1 MVSEQ
6 RGFGAVDGLLAS
18 ASALILLGL
27 WLSAQHGFDPAWTA
41 SHACSARSLPAGLLA
56 CFTTAPWLHLSPTHG
71 LLNLCAIAVL
81 WRHLRRGSAAGVA
94 LAGLAGSGAGMV
106 AASLLFGAPVAGASA
121 LVHALLG
128 RSLLQA
134 SAPLAAFDLL
144 AVSGLLALG
153 ATAPTWTGHLV
164 ATLVGAGASILL
176 ARGRSP
182 R

>member
-1 MVSEQ
+1 MSEQ

-27 WLSAQHGFDPAWTA
+27 WLSAQHGFDPAWSA
-41 SHACSARSLPAGLLA
+41 AHACNAGSLSGGLLA
-56 CFTTAPWLHLSPTHG
+56 CFTTAPWLHLSPTHA
-71 LLNLCAIAVL
+71 LLNLFAIAVL
-81 WRHLRRGSAAGVA
+81 WRHLRRGSAAGTA

-106 AASLLFGAPVAGASA
+106 AASLFFGAPVAGGSA

-128 RSLLQA
+128 RSFVKVA
-134 SAPLAAFDLL
+134 APLAAFDLL

-153 ATAPTWTGHLV
+153 ATAPTWTGHV
-164 ATLVGAGASILL
+164 IATLAGAGASMLL
-176 ARGRSP
+176 ARGSSP

>member
-1 MVSEQ
+1 VSEQ

-27 WLSAQHGFDPAWTA
+27 WLSAKQGFDPAWSTA
-41 SHACSARSLPAGLLA
+41 HACNARSLPCGLLT
-56 CFTTAPWLHLSPTHG
+56 CFTTAPWLHLSPTHA
-71 LLNLCAIAVL
+71 LLNLFAIAVL
-81 WRHLRRGSAAGVA
+81 WRHLRRGSAAGTA
-94 LAGLAGSGAGMV
+94 LTGLAGSAAGMV

-128 RSLLQA
+128 RSLAQVA
-134 SAPLAAFDLL
+134 APLAAFDLL

-153 ATAPTWTGHLV
+153 AAAPTWAGHVV
-164 ATLVGAGASILL
+164 ATLVGGGASILL
-176 ARGRSP
+176 ARGRGP

>member
-1 MVSEQ
+1 MSEQ
-6 RGFGAVDGLLAS
+6 RGFGTVDGLLAA
-18 ASALILLGL
+18 ASGLILLGL
-27 WLSAQHGFDPAWTA
+27 WLAAQQGFAPAWSA
-41 SHACSARSLPAGLLA
+41 AQACNARSLPAGLVA

-71 LLNLCAIAVL
+71 LLNLIAIAAL

-94 LAGLAGSGAGMV
+94 LCGLVGSGTGMV

-121 LVHALLG
+121 LVHGLLG
-128 RSLLQA
+128 RSFVQVA
-134 SAPLAAFDLL
+134 APLAAFDLL

-153 ATAPTWTGHLV
+153 ATATTWTGHLV
-164 ATLVGAGASILL
+164 ATLAGAGASIVL